1 MTETLTLA
9 AQATTS
15 TRTGTRPTYQR
26 CNQHHSYGEQ
36 SSQSQKCHIHAIRDI
51 EINFVGTPLQWNLPP
66 ITFRDRDFKG
76 INPINQDDPM
86 VVSIIIANFMVSKV
100 LINQGSSTDILYW
113 KNFQGLEVS
122 SDTVHPH
129 TGPFVNFTGKRVK
142 TKGYVNLTTTFG
154 QGWLSMNFTIRYIL
168 VDGDTSYFALISRK
182 TLNELEAI
190 VSTPHLKMKFPTLTR
205 KILTDKANQKQA
217 WQCYAESLKVEPYP
231 PTMEP
236 AKPYPTATEGTQVMS
251 IDKRSPYQALT
262 VFQPSLDD
270 EFDIDLQDDTSD
282 RDPKPI
288 VNLQLRPKP
297 VCSSVGTSLIMSI
310 GTSPMCYT
318 KLWICLLGSYLT
330 CKESILG

>member
-1 MTETLTLA
+1 
-9 AQATTS
+9 
-15 TRTGTRPTYQR
+15 
-26 CNQHHSYGEQ
+26 
-36 SSQSQKCHIHAIRDI
+36 
-51 EINFVGTPLQWNLPP
+51 
-66 ITFRDRDFKG
+66 
-76 INPINQDDPM
+76 
-86 VVSIIIANFMVSKV
+86 
-100 LINQGSSTDILYW
+100 
-113 KNFQGLEVS
+113 
-122 SDTVHPH
+122 
-129 TGPFVNFTGKRVK
+129 
-142 TKGYVNLTTTFG
+142 
-154 QGWLSMNFTIRYIL
+154 
-168 VDGDTSYFALISRK
+168 
-182 TLNELEAI
+182 
-190 VSTPHLKMKFPTLTR
+190 
-205 KILTDKANQKQA
+205 
-217 WQCYAESLKVEPYP
+217 
-231 PTMEP
+231 MEP